1 MFRRLSATDE
11 RWPLANAFVIS
22 RGTKTEAEVVVAEL
36 LQDDVRGRGECTPYA
51 RYDETPTSVLAQIA
65 GVRDAVEAGCGRGEL
80 QGLLPPGAARNALD
94 CALWDLEAKLTGQ
107 RAFSLAGRARL
118 DPVKT
123 AYTISLGQPERMAET
138 AVQAARRPMLKLKLG
153 APGDLE
159 RVQAVRE
166 AAPRTRL
173 IVDAN
178 EGWDF
183 ATLQALAPDLA
194 RLDVKLIEQPLRAGE
209 DAVLEDYDCP
219 VPLCADESLCS
230 RAELGDCS
238 RRYGC
243 INIKLDKAGGLTE
256 ALALA
261 TEARALG
268 LKIMI
273 GSMVA
278 TSLSMAPALILAQ
291 GADVVDLDGPLLLA
305 RDREPGLV
313 YLGSMIEPPRP
324 ELWG

>member
-1 MFRRLSATDE
+1 MPRSLAAAEE
-11 RWPLANAFVIS
+11 RWPLAGAFVIS
-22 RGTKTEAEVVVAEL
+22 RGTKTEAEVVVASLSEAGAL
-36 LQDDVRGRGECTPYA
+36 GRGECTPYG
-51 RYDETPTSVLAQIA
+51 RYGETSASVLEQIS
-65 GVRDAVEAGCGRGEL
+65 GVRDAIEAGCSRDEL

-94 CALWDLEAKLTGQ
+94 CALWDLDAKLTGV
-107 RAFSLAGRARL
+107 RAWVRAGRARL

-123 AYTISLGQPERMAET
+123 AYTLSLDEPERMAE
-138 AVQAARRPMLKLKLG
+138 AAREAARRPMLKLKLG
-153 APGDLE
+153 PRGDLE
-159 RVQAVRE
+159 RVRAVRE

-178 EGWDF
+178 EGWDLE
-183 ATLQALAPDLA
+183 TLEALAPELA
-194 RLDVKLIEQPLRAGE
+194 RLEVKLIEQPLKAGQ
-209 DAVLEDYDCP
+209 DAALEGYDSP
-219 VPLCADESLCS
+219 VPLCADESLHT
-230 RAELGDCS
+230 RAELDDCA

-261 TEARALG
+261 PAARRRG

-278 TSLSMAPALILAQ
+278 TSLSMAPAMILAQ
-291 GADVVDLDGPLLLA
+291 GADFVDLDGPLLLA
-305 RDREPGLV
+305 RDREPGLG
-313 YLGSMIEPPRP
+313 YLGSMIEPPQP